1 VTRPSAV
8 GGVKQGRR
16 TWGRPLLAGLL
27 ALWVVLSIVQWQ
39 LFGRVTGGDLLETL
53 LVFGMVNVN
62 ILLLLLLLFL
72 TLRNLAKLVFERRSG
87 VLGSRLKTKLV
98 LAFLAMTVIPTA
110 LLFLASATFLA
121 RSIDSWF
128 TGRVD
133 TALQQAL
140 EVARTYY
147 RGEEDRVLQHARRL
161 AALLP
166 ESLRLAGWSGV
177 EHVLLPAIVE
187 AQLGAVTVFSADGE
201 VLKIVAN
208 PNLPLPQ
215 LAGPDAPEVQE
226 ALAGR
231 EGSALSNSAG
241 GDFLRGAAPV
251 TVPGEDGVWGA
262 VVVDGYIPG
271 RLLGRLQEI
280 TAGVEEYRQ
289 LEVLRVPIKISYILP
304 LLLVALL
311 IVFSA
316 TWFGF
321 YLARGITGPI
331 QALAEA
337 TERVAGGDLDFEI
350 ESRSDDEVG
359 MLVRSFNVMTRD
371 LRATKG
377 EVEEAQDTLRRTN
390 EELDQR
396 RRYMEIVLG
405 RVAAGVISTDRD
417 GRITTLNSAALEMLD
432 LDPGVTGRPYRE
444 ALPVELE
451 AVITDLLGELSR
463 STQDSIQ
470 RQVVLGLAG
479 ARRTVMVHLTQLRD
493 EGGESLGV
501 VAVFDDLTE
510 LVRAQRAQAWQ
521 EVARRVAHEIKN
533 PLTPIQLSAQRL
545 RRRYRELLESQEGDV
560 LDEAT
565 RTIVTQVEDLKR
577 LVDEFRRF
585 AKLPESRPVP
595 GDLNQVVA
603 EVVALYRPV
612 HPQILFEVQLEDLLP
627 SVELDAEQIKRA
639 LINLMDNAVAALEG
653 AEYAM
658 VRVHTAYDPGRRVVR
673 AVVSDN
679 GPGLSAEAFERLFEP
694 YFSTKRGGTGLGL
707 AIVKSIVTDHKG
719 YVRAASNQPQGTRI
733 TVELPLAGG
742 VA

>member
-1 VTRPSAV
+1 MTQPPVKGPSEDSRRAW
-8 GGVKQGRR
+8 GG
-16 TWGRPLLAGLL
+16 PLLAGLL
-27 ALWVVLSIVQWQ
+27 VLWGVLSVVQWQ
-39 LFGRVTGGDLLETL
+39 LFDRAPGGGLLETL
-53 LVFGMVNVN
+53 LVFGVVNFN

-72 TLRNLAKLVFERRSG
+72 TLRNLVKLAFERRRG
-87 VLGSRLKTKLV
+87 VLGARLKTKLV
-98 LAFLAMTVIPTA
+98 LAFLAMTVVPTA

-147 RGEEDRVLQHARRL
+147 RAEEERVLQHARRL
-161 AALLP
+161 AGRLP
-166 ESLRLAGWSGV
+166 DAARMGEWVGV
-177 EHVLLPAIVE
+177 EELLMPEVLDSR
-187 AQLGAVTVFSADGE
+187 LGAVTVFSADGE

-215 LAGPDAPEVQE
+215 LANPDSPEVQE

-231 EGSALSNSAG
+231 EASVLSRTEG
-241 GDFLRGAAPV
+241 GDFIRGAAPV
-251 TVPGEDGVWGA
+251 AMPGGAGVWGA

-271 RLLGRLQEI
+271 RILDRLQEI
-280 TAGVEEYRQ
+280 TDGVEEYRQ
-289 LEVLRVPIKISYILP
+289 LEILKAPIKVSYILP

-311 IVFSA
+311 LVFAA

-331 QALAEA
+331 QALVEA
-337 TERVAGGDLDFEI
+337 TERVAGGDLDFQLDTQ
-350 ESRSDDEVG
+350 SGDEVG
-359 MLVRSFNVMTRD
+359 MLVGSFNLMTRD
-371 LRATKG
+371 LRTSKA
-377 EVEEAQDTLRRTN
+377 EVEQAQGTLRDAN
-390 EELDQR
+390 EELEQR

-405 RVAAGVISTDRD
+405 RVTTGVLSTDRQ
-417 GRITTLNSAALEMLD
+417 GRITTLNAAALEMLD
-432 LDPGVTGRPYRE
+432 LDPGVEGRPYRQV
-444 ALPVELE
+444 LPGDLE
-451 AVITDLLGELSR
+451 EVVTDLLRDLGR

-470 RQVVLGLAG
+470 RQVVLTVAG

-493 EGGESLGV
+493 ESGESLGV

-545 RRRYRELLESQEGDV
+545 RRRYRDLLESQEGEV

-565 RTIVTQVEDLKR
+565 RTIVTQVDGLIR

-595 GDLNQVVA
+595 GDLNRVVE
-603 EVVALYRPV
+603 EVVSLYRPAHTRIV
-612 HPQILFEVQLEDLLP
+612 FEVQLEEPLP
-627 SVELDAEQIKRA
+627 TVELDAEQVKRA
-639 LINLMDNAVAALEG
+639 LINLLDNAVAALEG
-653 AEYAM
+653 TEYAL
-658 VRVHTAYDPGRRVVR
+658 VRVHTAYDPDRRVVR
-673 AVVSDN
+673 AVVADN

-707 AIVKSIVTDHKG
+707 AIVKSIVADHKG

-733 TVELPLAGG
+733 TIELPLSGG
-742 VA
+742 AA